1 MPKTEVE
8 FQHFLTKIGCCFEK
22 QAVVEHC
29 PFLKRGKHKVDFRV
43 TSARGEELYV
53 EVKGYLSFY
62 SVNVLEYLLR
72 YSGKAFYVFQV
83 TDEDW
88 MGVAK
93 QGQSVQEK
101 IDQNKRRQE
110 DEIGRFIRGDL
121 VAQVMVERS
130 LQRLKDYKKLRA
142 CEVERWRKMAMNTNQ
157 RKGGSK

>member
-8 FQHFLTKIGCCFEK
+8 FQEFLTKVGCSFEA

-29 PFLKRGKHKVDFRV
+29 PFLKRGKHKVDFKI
-43 TSARGEELYV
+43 TSVLGEELYV

-72 YSGKAFYVFQV
+72 YSGKAFYVFQA

-101 IDQNKRRQE
+101 IDQNKRQQE
-110 DEIGRFIRGDL
+110 DEFREFISGGLSARGM
-121 VAQVMVERS
+121 AERS
-130 LQRLKDYKKLRA
+130 LKRLRDYKELRA
-142 CEVERWRKMAMNTNQ
+142 GEVERWRKMAEDVKKW
-157 RKGGSK
+157 KGEM

>member
-8 FQHFLTKIGCCFEK
+8 LQHFLTKIGCSFET
-22 QAVVEHC
+22 QAVIEHC

-43 TSARGEELYV
+43 TSTRGEELYV

-62 SVNVLEYLLR
+62 SANVLEYLLR
-72 YSGKAFYVFQV
+72 HSGKAFYVFQA

-93 QGQSVQEK
+93 QGQSVEEK
-101 IDQNKRRQE
+101 IDQNKRQQE
-110 DEIGRFIRGDL
+110 NEIGQFIRGDL
-121 VAQVMVERS
+121 SARVMVERS

-142 CEVERWRKMAMNTNQ
+142 GEVERWHKMAMNTNQ
-157 RKGGSK
+157 RKEVSK